1 MPSSFPFYPH
11 MQLSF
16 HNRCPLHAERRKET
30 EINASGSFRTQQK
43 GGWRSAEKTGK
54 SENKPENKAGDEGL
68 IWLEKRIKGRVKHHG
83 TQMRMNPCCR
93 LRLLLRSVWGWRSL
107 GSSSRLTS
115 PERRLIHRKK
125 RKQNVFQVIGNENSN
140 LKYKSTKK

>member
-1 MPSSFPFYPH
+1 MFVFMLTKNNTFLQSLLLNEISLKMPSSFPFYPH

-68 IWLEKRIKGRVKHHG
+68 I
-83 TQMRMNPCCR
+83 
-93 LRLLLRSVWGWRSL
+93 
-107 GSSSRLTS
+107 
-115 PERRLIHRKK
+115 
-125 RKQNVFQVIGNENSN
+125 
-140 LKYKSTKK
+140 